1 MERWL
6 FIPERPTGG
15 MQMGLTTE
23 QTHQLITK
31 AMKDEA
37 FRAALQR
44 DARATITQELQ
55 VPLPP
60 EVTLHVLAPEAQ
72 TLCLVLFPYPADWLP
87 GLAVEALEQR
97 LSAGTGQLETA
108 QQTMVHGQARLIA
121 KAWHDARFKQALLQ
135 DPTAVIAREF
145 GTPLPAE
152 VTLRVVAEDAHTQYL
167 VLPPALDDLEL
178 SDEQLEQVAG
188 GELVASV
195 TITLVVGTLAT
206 AGSAGMIVS
215 KYVGGW

>member
-97 LSAGTGQLETA
+97 LSAGTGQLEAA

-135 DPTAVIAREF
+135 DPRAVVEREF
-145 GTPLPAE
+145 GTGLPAE
-152 VTLRVVAEDAHTQYL
+152 ITMRVVAEDAHTQYF
-167 VLPPALDDLEL
+167 VLPPALSDLEL

-188 GELVASV
+188 GEFLVGSMA
-195 TITLVVGTLAT
+195 ILMT
-206 AGSAGMIVS
+206 AMLT
-215 KYVGGW
+215 